1 MAVYN
6 LGSINLDHVY
16 RVPHLPQPGETLSA
30 VDYTVGLGGKGANQ
44 SVAVAKAGAAIR
56 HIGCVGREGTWA
68 LGRLRDYGVDVSR
81 VTIGEQPTG
90 HAIINV
96 DPDGENAIVI
106 FPGANHGIDAVAM
119 DEALADGVTGD
130 TLMIQNETSLQVEA
144 ARIAQQK
151 RMFVVYSAAPFDA
164 EAVRAILPHVS
175 LLVVNEGEAAQLQV
189 ALNGRPEVDMVIT
202 RGSKGAE
209 WISVGAEPVFQP
221 AFRVTPVDTT
231 GAGDTFIGTLVAG
244 IDLGLSRVEAMRRAA
259 AAAALQVTR
268 PGAAQAIPTAQEVNA
283 FLDAQ

>member
-16 RVPHLPQPGETLSA
+16 RVPHLPLPGETLSA

-96 DPDGENAIVI
+96 DPGGENAIVI

-130 TLMIQNETSLQVEA
+130 TLMIQNETSLRVEA

-283 FLDAQ
+283 FLAAQ